1 MADEKDLEVS
11 ENAEAA
17 ESSSSEPEEAVAQP
31 DESAA
36 PAEDAAASSEP
47 AEAPGESAEDTP
59 PADDPAPDDDSAPV
73 DSQGATPSADEI
85 LAEAGAA
92 EAEAESPESPAGD
105 GVVNA
110 DDVPED
116 DAEAAML
123 AMLEELPEDGSGATP
138 DDINFDA
145 ASVSK
150 AEFQQLSATAGK
162 PETQNIDMLLDVHLP
177 VSIELGRTRMSISD
191 ILSLG
196 PGSVVEL
203 NKLAGEPV
211 DLLVNYKIVARG
223 EVVVIDENFGV
234 RVTNLISPT
243 ERLKALG
250 EDQ

>member
-1 MADEKDLEVS
+1 MADEKDLEVP

-36 PAEDAAASSEP
+36 EDAAASSEA

-59 PADDPAPDDDSAPV
+59 QDDDSAPV
-73 DSQGATPSADEI
+73 NSPGATPSADEI

-92 EAEAESPESPAGD
+92 EAESPEGD
-105 GVVNA
+105 AGVVNE
-110 DDVPED
+110 DDVPEG

-138 DDINFDA
+138 DDIDFSA

-150 AEFQQLSATAGK
+150 AEFQQLSEPAGK
-162 PETQNIDMLLDVHLP
+162 PETQNIDMLLDVNLP
-177 VSIELGRTRMSISD
+177 VSIELGRTKMSISD

-234 RVTNLISPT
+234 RITNLISPT

>member
-1 MADEKDLEVS
+1 MADEKDLEVP

-36 PAEDAAASSEP
+36 PAEDAAASSEA

-92 EAEAESPESPAGD
+92 EAESPEAD
-105 GVVNA
+105 AGVVNEA
-110 DDVPED
+110 DVPEG

-150 AEFQQLSATAGK
+150 AEFQQLSAPAGK
-162 PETQNIDMLLDVHLP
+162 PETQNIDMLLDVNLP

>member
-1 MADEKDLEVS
+1 MADEKDLEVP

-36 PAEDAAASSEP
+36 PAEDAAASSEA

-92 EAEAESPESPAGD
+92 EAESPEAD
-105 GVVNA
+105 AGVVNE
-110 DDVPED
+110 DDVPEG

-145 ASVSK
+145 ASVSN
-150 AEFQQLSATAGK
+150 AEFQQLSAPAGK
-162 PETQNIDMLLDVHLP
+162 PETQNIDMLLDVNLP

>member
-31 DESAA
+31 DESAV
-36 PAEDAAASSEP
+36 PAEDAAASSEA

-59 PADDPAPDDDSAPV
+59 PADDPVQDDDSAPE
-73 DSQGATPSADEI
+73 DAQGATPSADEI

-92 EAEAESPESPAGD
+92 EAESSESKDGV
-105 GVVNA
+105 GVVNEQDA
-110 DDVPED
+110 PEA

-138 DDINFDA
+138 DDINFGA

-150 AEFQQLSATAGK
+150 AEFQQLSEPAGK
-162 PETQNIDMLLDVHLP
+162 PETQNIDMLLDVNLP

-234 RVTNLISPT
+234 RITTLISPT

>member
-1 MADEKDLEVS
+1 MADEKDLEVP

-36 PAEDAAASSEP
+36 PAEDAAASSEA

-59 PADDPAPDDDSAPV
+59 PADDSAQDDSPAPV

-92 EAEAESPESPAGD
+92 EAESPEAD
-105 GVVNA
+105 AGVVNEA
-110 DDVPED
+110 DVPEG

-145 ASVSK
+145 ASVSE
-150 AEFQQLSATAGK
+150 AEFQQLSASAGK
-162 PETQNIDMLLDVHLP
+162 PETQNIDMLLDVNLP

>member
-1 MADEKDLEVS
+1 MADEKDLEVP

-31 DESAA
+31 DESVA
-36 PAEDAAASSEP
+36 AEDAAASSEA

-59 PADDPAPDDDSAPV
+59 PADDPVQDDDSAPV
-73 DSQGATPSADEI
+73 DSEGATPSADEI

-92 EAEAESPESPAGD
+92 EAESPESPDDA
-105 GVVNA
+105 GVVNE
-110 DDVPED
+110 DDVPEG

-123 AMLEELPEDGSGATP
+123 AMLEELPEDGGGATP

-150 AEFQQLSATAGK
+150 AEFQQLSAPAGK
-162 PETQNIDMLLDVHLP
+162 PETQNIDMLLDVNLP